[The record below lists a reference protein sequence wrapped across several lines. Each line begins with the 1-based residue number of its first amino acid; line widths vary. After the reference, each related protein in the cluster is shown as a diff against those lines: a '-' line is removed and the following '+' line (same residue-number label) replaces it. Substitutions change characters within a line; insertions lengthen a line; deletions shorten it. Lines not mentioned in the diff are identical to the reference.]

1 MKTIELA
8 RKLAEHKQVEDAQ
21 NAYSIALE
29 QEELAPEEE
38 MEAAIYLLVSEGNY
52 QIAYTTFVS
61 LFNRGLFQAELL
73 DLMSQAFYFPNVQTL
88 RQRYEENCRLLQRYP
103 YCFREDFPPFDE
115 LPIWFFP
122 YSDHKYVPYFPEESH
137 FGELIDICE
146 PVIDRYFF
154 QDLENPILA
163 KDVYSQY
170 QLEYL
175 NDTVRKSEWV
185 GRENHIYLHYTSW
198 PIFCAYLQCIDFRKI
213 LKEKKFVFLIEEE
226 SALYP
231 IDFQARF
238 GIDYSKFQMRPIGV
252 KEVNRLIWHTQL
264 ATHNGGDF
272 FNEIFYDHP
281 NLIAL
286 DSLFL
291 KDVEKMANYLKVS
304 WKKDRTIFQH
314 DKVYRFLKGIKNP
327 TDKDFFVAM
336 FVSNI
341 KNEFPLSGNSR
352 IAPALFFQPHFPNMV
367 FEIHLSEK
375 GNSCI
380 LTSKQYDALRNSPIF
395 NQFKYIKTF
404 TPMRRITTSYSAST
418 RFAYL
423 TAMEEDNSVVND
435 MLMTRVLNRSFM
447 IDPDER
453 IYRDSVLVRFEDGK
467 LNPKATFTAL
477 AEFLDIPYT
486 ESMTYCSSPTGEIN
500 GPSVAG
506 NVAGFDP
513 VSVYRTYDDYAD
525 DADRAFLEYFMRD
538 AYDYYGYDFH
548 YYKGEE
554 VDSAWIEEKAIGAVH
569 LDHCIEE
576 SYRKSLGNQI
586 REEIIS
592 QGVDPDLPENQ
603 EKMEELISVRI
614 QLILQGFQ
622 KNRITVAETLQKSL
636 HFVNLRNQPLRFMK
650 KLELDPA
657 LLEQPIYH

>member
-1 MKTIELA
+1 M
-8 RKLAEHKQVEDAQ
+8 
-21 NAYSIALE
+21 
-29 QEELAPEEE
+29 
-38 MEAAIYLLVSEGNY
+38 
-52 QIAYTTFVS
+52 
-61 LFNRGLFQAELL
+61 
-73 DLMSQAFYFPNVQTL
+73 
-88 RQRYEENCRLLQRYP
+88 LQRYP
-103 YCFREDFPPFDE
+103 YCFREDFPLFDE

-122 YSDHKYVPYFPEESH
+122 YSDHRYVPYFPEESH

-198 PIFCAYLQCIDFRKI
+198 SIFCAYLQCIDFRKI

-238 GIDYSKFQMRPIGV
+238 GIDYSKFQVRPIGV

-314 DKVYRFLKGIKNP
+314 DKVYRFLKGVKNP

-336 FVSNI
+336 FVSNM
-341 KNEFPLSGNSR
+341 KNELPLSGNSR

-380 LTSKQYDALRNSPIF
+380 LTSEQYDAIRNSPIF
-395 NQFKYIKTF
+395 QQFKYIKTF
-404 TPMRRITTSYSAST
+404 TPMRRITTSYAAST
-418 RFAYL
+418 RFANL
-423 TAMEEDNSVVND
+423 VAMEEEDSVVND
-435 MLMTRVLNRSFM
+435 MLMTRSQF
-447 IDPDER
+447 
-453 IYRDSVLVRFEDGK
+453 
-467 LNPKATFTAL
+467 
-477 AEFLDIPYT
+477 
-486 ESMTYCSSPTGEIN
+486 
-500 GPSVAG
+500 
-506 NVAGFDP
+506 
-513 VSVYRTYDDYAD
+513 YD
-525 DADRAFLEYFMRD
+525 
-538 AYDYYGYDFH
+538 
-548 YYKGEE
+548 
-554 VDSAWIEEKAIGAVH
+554 
-569 LDHCIEE
+569 
-576 SYRKSLGNQI
+576 
-586 REEIIS
+586 
-592 QGVDPDLPENQ
+592 
-603 EKMEELISVRI
+603 
-614 QLILQGFQ
+614 
-622 KNRITVAETLQKSL
+622 
-636 HFVNLRNQPLRFMK
+636 
-650 KLELDPA
+650 
-657 LLEQPIYH
+657 